1 MNRRCFFFWIPLLM
15 LLGRLT
21 GEEPSATH
29 RFEPEVLKFEALDR
43 RTPPPPRPILFVGSS
58 SIRLWT
64 NLPSSYQGKT
74 VLNRGFGGSTCRDL
88 LRYFNRIVLPYGP
101 SVMVVYEGDNDLA
114 DGRSPAEIVQDLG
127 ILLDRALTELRETS
141 VVLLTVKPSP
151 SRRHLMEAQVEFNS
165 RLRRMAQSRKGV
177 FVADVASPLLDPQGQ
192 PDPRFFAPDRLHLNA
207 AGYEAW
213 HKPVFEAIDLGLKR

>member
-1 MNRRCFFFWIPLLM
+1 MNARLFCWIPLLM

-21 GEEPSATH
+21 GAESAATP
-29 RFEPEVLKFEALDR
+29 RFEPEILKFEALDR

-74 VLNRGFGGSTCRDL
+74 VLNRGFGGSTYRDL
-88 LRYFNRIVLPYGP
+88 LRYFKRVVLPYGP

-114 DGRSPAEIVQDLG
+114 DGRNPAEIAQDLG
-127 ILLDRALTELRETS
+127 LFLDRALTELRGTS

-151 SRRHLMEAQVEFNS
+151 SRSHLMEVQMEFNA
-165 RLRRMAQSRKGV
+165 RLKRMAQSRKGV
-177 FVADVASPLLDPQGQ
+177 VVAEVGPPLLDAQGR
-192 PDPRFFAPDRLHLNA
+192 PDPRFFAADRLHLNA

-213 HKPVFEAIDLGLKR
+213 RKPVFDAIDSCLKR

>member
-1 MNRRCFFFWIPLLM
+1 MNARLFCWIPLLM

-21 GEEPSATH
+21 GAESAATP

-74 VLNRGFGGSTCRDL
+74 VLNRGFGGSTYRDL
-88 LRYFNRIVLPYGP
+88 LRYFNRVVLPYGP

-114 DGRSPAEIVQDLG
+114 DGRNPAEIAQDLG
-127 ILLDRALTELRETS
+127 LFLDRALTELRGTS

-151 SRRHLMEAQVEFNS
+151 SRKHLMEAQMEFNAQ
-165 RLRRMAQSRKGV
+165 LKRMAQSRKGV
-177 FVADVASPLLDPQGQ
+177 VVADVASPLLDAQGQ
-192 PDPRFFAPDRLHLNA
+192 PDPRFFAADRLHLNA

-213 HKPVFEAIDLGLKR
+213 RKPVFEAIDSCLKR

>member
-1 MNRRCFFFWIPLLM
+1 MNARLFCWIPLLM

-21 GEEPSATH
+21 GAESAATP
-29 RFEPEVLKFEALDR
+29 RFEPEILKFEALDR

-74 VLNRGFGGSTCRDL
+74 VLNRGFGGSTYRDL

-114 DGRSPAEIVQDLG
+114 DGRNPAEIAQDLG
-127 ILLDRALTELRETS
+127 LFLDRALTELRGTS

-151 SRRHLMEAQVEFNS
+151 SRSHLMEVQMEFNA
-165 RLRRMAQSRKGV
+165 RLKRMAQSRKGV
-177 FVADVASPLLDPQGQ
+177 VVADVGPPLLDAQGR
-192 PDPRFFAPDRLHLNA
+192 PDPRFFAADRLHLNA

-213 HKPVFEAIDLGLKR
+213 RKPVFDAIDSCLKR

>member
-1 MNRRCFFFWIPLLM
+1 MNRRCFFWIPLLM

-74 VLNRGFGGSTCRDL
+74 VLNRGFGGSTYQDL

-114 DGRSPAEIVQDLG
+114 DGRSPAEIAQNLG
-127 ILLDRALTELRETS
+127 IFLDRALTELRGTS

-151 SRRHLMEAQVEFNS
+151 SRKHLMEAQMEFNS

-213 HKPVFEAIDLGLKR
+213 RKPVFEAIDLGLKR

>member
-1 MNRRCFFFWIPLLM
+1 MNARLFCWIPLLM

-21 GEEPSATH
+21 GAESAATP
-29 RFEPEVLKFEALDR
+29 RFEPEILKFEALDR

-74 VLNRGFGGSTCRDL
+74 VLNRGFGGSTYRDL
-88 LRYFNRIVLPYGP
+88 LRYFNRVVLPYGP

-114 DGRSPAEIVQDLG
+114 DGRNPAEIAQDLG
-127 ILLDRALTELRETS
+127 LFLDRALTELRGTS

-151 SRRHLMEAQVEFNS
+151 SRSHLMEVQMEFNA
-165 RLRRMAQSRKGV
+165 RLKRMAQSRKGV
-177 FVADVASPLLDPQGQ
+177 VVAEVGPPLLDAQGR
-192 PDPRFFAPDRLHLNA
+192 PDPRFFAADRLHLNA

-213 HKPVFEAIDLGLKR
+213 RKPVFDAIDSCLKR

>member
-1 MNRRCFFFWIPLLM
+1 MNARLFCWIPLLM

-21 GEEPSATH
+21 GAESAATP
-29 RFEPEVLKFEALDR
+29 RFEPEILKFEALDR

-74 VLNRGFGGSTCRDL
+74 VLNRGFGGSTYRDL
-88 LRYFNRIVLPYGP
+88 LRYFNRVVLPYGP

-114 DGRSPAEIVQDLG
+114 DGRNPAEIAQDLG
-127 ILLDRALTELRETS
+127 LFLDRALTELRGTS

-151 SRRHLMEAQVEFNS
+151 SRSHLMEVQMEFNA
-165 RLRRMAQSRKGV
+165 RLKRMAQSRKGV
-177 FVADVASPLLDPQGQ
+177 VVADVGPPLLDAQGR
-192 PDPRFFAPDRLHLNA
+192 PDPRFFAADRLHLNA

-213 HKPVFEAIDLGLKR
+213 RKPVFDAIDSCLKR

>member
-1 MNRRCFFFWIPLLM
+1 MNARLFCWIPLLM

-21 GEEPSATH
+21 GAESAATP

-74 VLNRGFGGSTCRDL
+74 VLNRGFGGSTYRDL
-88 LRYFNRIVLPYGP
+88 LRYFNRVVLPYGP

-114 DGRSPAEIVQDLG
+114 DGRNPAEIAQDLG
-127 ILLDRALTELRETS
+127 LFLDRALTELRGTS

-151 SRRHLMEAQVEFNS
+151 SRSHLMEVQMEFNA
-165 RLRRMAQSRKGV
+165 RLKRMAQSRKGV
-177 FVADVASPLLDPQGQ
+177 VVAEVGPPLLDAQGR
-192 PDPRFFAPDRLHLNA
+192 PDPRFFAADRLHLNA

-213 HKPVFEAIDLGLKR
+213 RKPVFDAIDSCLKR